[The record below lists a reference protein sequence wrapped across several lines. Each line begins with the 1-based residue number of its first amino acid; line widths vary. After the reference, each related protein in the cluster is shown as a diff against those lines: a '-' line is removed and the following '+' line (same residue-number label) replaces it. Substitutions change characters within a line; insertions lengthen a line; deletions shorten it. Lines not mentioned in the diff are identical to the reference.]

1 MNYKNEKDFFCR
13 TLHNLK
19 IYREEKSKGT
29 KAFEYEITQLINS
42 FLGLIIFVKANKKQK
57 NPALESFVNAN
68 APTEWDYTY
77 KEKPETQET
86 QETHNFFNYLRHIRN
101 AIAHPTYNKNLEIK
115 SENNEISSIIFR
127 DTDPKNQKNK
137 FEANLTIE
145 KIDKLIELISKAFL
159 ASDHCKPEGKI

>member
-1 MNYKNEKDFFCR
+1 MNYRNEKDFFCR

-19 IYREEKSKGT
+19 IYREEKKKNT

-42 FLGLIIFVKANKKQK
+42 FLGLIIFVKANVIKENQDLKNFVRANTPTKWNYVYKGKQ
-57 NPALESFVNAN
+57 EVH
-68 APTEWDYTY
+68 D
-77 KEKPETQET
+77 
-86 QETHNFFNYLRHIRN
+86 FFNYLRHIRN
-101 AIAHPTYNKNLEIK
+101 AIAHPTYDENLEIK

-127 DTDPKNQKNK
+127 DKDKENPNNK